1 MTFLWEGDA
10 ILGMTSSPL
19 TMVLDSESKGP
30 SSWCQACWASTS
42 AVTRLFG
49 MIGLPSASRGRAMNA
64 GRSWRDGGDV
74 PARVAARVRSLEAEV
89 MATIRPYET

>member
-1 MTFLWEGDA
+1 
-10 ILGMTSSPL
+10 
-19 TMVLDSESKGP
+19 MVLDNESRGP

-42 AVTRLFG
+42 AVTRLCG
-49 MIGLPSASRGRAMNA
+49 MMGLPSTSRGKAMNE

-89 MATIRPYET
+89 MAMIRPNET